1 MNNVL
6 VFICSANQIFSAF
19 ILSVAITRTLLVLA
33 VPDTPINLTANGV
46 TSRNITLTWM
56 EPHDDNA
63 PILGYYVF
71 YNEPQFFGS
80 NEIILTVMGSMGA
93 RFVSGLHP
101 GVYYNF
107 TVIAFNEE
115 GNSSRSQPLT
125 VLTFEEGTVLI
136 N

>member
-1 MNNVL
+1 
-6 VFICSANQIFSAF
+6 
-19 ILSVAITRTLLVLA
+19 
-33 VPDTPINLTANGV
+33 
-46 TSRNITLTWM
+46 
-56 EPHDDNA
+56 
-63 PILGYYVF
+63 
-71 YNEPQFFGS
+71 
-80 NEIILTVMGSMGA
+80 MGSMGT